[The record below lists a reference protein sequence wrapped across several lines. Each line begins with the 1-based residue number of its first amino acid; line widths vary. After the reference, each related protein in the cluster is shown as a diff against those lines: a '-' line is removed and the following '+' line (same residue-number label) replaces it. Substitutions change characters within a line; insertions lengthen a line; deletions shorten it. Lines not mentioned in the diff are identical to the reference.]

1 MKSEEVKGAARFVKD
16 RVVSEKEI
24 LEMRTAKLRH
34 LRYQIVRTEHEI
46 VRTENGEFDRTF
58 RDIIEFSKCTGRN
71 PFEQFSVPSMEVQE
85 QIMGKKYVKEVLGRI
100 NGAM

>member
-1 MKSEEVKGAARFVKD
+1 MKSEEVKGAAKFVIE

-24 LEMRTAKLRH
+24 LEMRTAKLRY
-34 LRYQIVRTEHEI
+34 LRYEIVRKEHEI

-71 PFEQFSVPSMEVQE
+71 PLEQFSVPSMEHME
-85 QIMGKKYVKEVLGRI
+85 QLYGEKYAKEVLARI
-100 NGAM
+100 NGAI